1 MRRHTYS
8 TSIGIVVFA
17 LGGIVA
23 PGCIDN
29 RGLWLNETDGGVSDA
44 AAARDGTGDAAGS
57 GETVGSGGAKT
68 GSSGGVDAALDVS
81 RLDGGGTVDGA
92 ADAGAKDALAPET
105 RAPDLSVAL
114 GSSCSQLSSAT
125 LCGASVNCR
134 WLAPGC
140 AAASGIPALAAAG
153 CYDQAGVGCTTSAS
167 CSDSRTCVQRVINPC
182 AGLACLTCASTLG
195 ICL

>member
-8 TSIGIVVFA
+8 TSIGIVVLA

-29 RGLWLNETDGGVSDA
+29 RGLWLNETDGGASDA
-44 AAARDGTGDAAGS
+44 AAGRDGTGD
-57 GETVGSGGAKT
+57 
-68 GSSGGVDAALDVS
+68 ALDVS

-92 ADAGAKDALAPET
+92 ADAGAKDTLASDT
-105 RAPDLSVAL
+105 RALGSSVAL
-114 GSSCSQLSSAT
+114 GSSCTQLFSAT

-140 AAASGIPALAAAG
+140 AAGSGIPPLAAAG
-153 CYDQAGVGCTTSAS
+153 CYDQAAVGCTTSAT
-167 CSDSRTCVQRVINPC
+167 CSDSRTCIQRVINPC

>member
-8 TSIGIVVFA
+8 TSIGIVVLA

-23 PGCIDN
+23 PGCLDN
-29 RGLWLNETDGGVSDA
+29 RGLWLNETDGGVSVA
-44 AAARDGTGDAAGS
+44 AAGRDGTGDAAGS
-57 GETVGSGGAKT
+57 GETVGSGGAKA

-81 RLDGGGTVDGA
+81 RLDGGGTVDRA
-92 ADAGAKDALAPET
+92 ADAGAKDASASDT
-105 RAPDLSVAL
+105 RAL
-114 GSSCSQLSSAT
+114 GSSCTQIFSAT

-140 AAASGIPALAAAG
+140 AVASGIPPLAAAG
-153 CYDQAGVGCTTSAS
+153 CYDQAGVGCTTSAT
-167 CSDSRTCVQRVINPC
+167 CSDSRTCIQRVINPC